1 MVIRGGLERK
11 NGDVELFMVCILCN
25 RYVDLYLGGESNPY
39 LKIRNFPFY
48 PLNYQGISSF
58 LKQCKVTHNSRIL
71 QIPKASLLFTSN
83 KRQLIFIFRLTETL
97 YIINRNDGDANLIFF
112 NPHGKFSLAKI
123 R

>member
-48 PLNYQGISSF
+48 PLNYQG
-58 LKQCKVTHNSRIL
+58 
-71 QIPKASLLFTSN
+71 
-83 KRQLIFIFRLTETL
+83 
-97 YIINRNDGDANLIFF
+97 
-112 NPHGKFSLAKI
+112 
-123 R
+123 